1 MLEKATLST
10 NAKKKKKITWLDN
23 FANTHLRTKVIG
35 TLSTIMTA

>member
-1 MLEKATLST
+1 MLEKATIST
-10 NAKKKKKITWLDN
+10 NAKKKKITWLDN